1 MYFVGI
7 DIAKKTHQ
15 AAIICSDGKLID
27 KPFKFSN
34 TIDGFNLFLEKL
46 SAVTTDLLQERN
58 RYGSNRSLL
67 AELVY
72 LAFRKRLSP
81 SCH

>member
-15 AAIICSDGKLID
+15 AAIICSDGKLIG
-27 KPFKFSN
+27 KPFKFPN
-34 TIDGFNLFLEKL
+34 TVDGFNLFLEKL
-46 SAVTTDLLQERN
+46 TAVNTDLSQERN
-58 RYGSNRSLL
+58 RYGSDRSLL
-67 AELVY
+67 AKPVY
-72 LAFRKRLSP
+72 MAFRQGLSP

>member
-15 AAIICSDGKLID
+15 AAIICSDGKLIG

-34 TIDGFNLFLEKL
+34 
-46 SAVTTDLLQERN
+46 S
-58 RYGSNRSLL
+58 
-67 AELVY
+67 
-72 LAFRKRLSP
+72 
-81 SCH
+81 H

>member
-15 AAIICSDGKLID
+15 AAIICSDGKLIG

-46 SAVTTDLLQERN
+46 TAVNTDLSQFETYHYSRN
-58 RYGSNRSLL
+58 RNNAWRNNS
-67 AELVY
+67 E
-72 LAFRKRLSP
+72 
-81 SCH
+81 